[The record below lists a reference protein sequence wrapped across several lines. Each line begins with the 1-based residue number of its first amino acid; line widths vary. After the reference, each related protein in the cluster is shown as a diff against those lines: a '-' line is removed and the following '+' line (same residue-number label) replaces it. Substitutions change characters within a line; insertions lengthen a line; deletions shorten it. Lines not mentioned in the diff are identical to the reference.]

1 MSKQSVEN
9 LLSKGGG
16 DKEFRVKYD
25 NVMSKEKFVELAIA
39 DGYDTSLLKSYLRS
53 FVKMATNSKITVIP
67 QTQYLG
73 IR

>member
-25 NVMSKEKFVELAIA
+25 NVMSKEKFVELAIT
-39 DGYDTSLLKSYLRS
+39 DGYDFTIEELSQVIRENGDQFENYGNPPKRS
-53 FVKMATNSKITVIP
+53 IW
-67 QTQYLG
+67 G
-73 IR
+73 